1 MKKLLLQFL
10 LLLFPLTHS
19 EAQHMSIANY
29 TTKEGLSENFVNS
42 IFRDSFGYLWIG
54 TSYGLNRF
62 DGYSFEHFYSSTL
75 NNQAICS
82 NFVNHIV
89 EDDKHNIWISTDE
102 GICVFDYNTQ
112 KITTIKM
119 PNHMSCF
126 VQKTLH
132 KGHFLYAAT
141 DRGIIV
147 YDKRNKSS
155 YILNIGSL
163 RNERI
168 HDIAIDRN
176 NHLWFTY
183 QEYAIKYNLKNGKSK
198 SYKTERNRLYLND
211 ELQLN
216 LTTDISGNIWLT
228 TSNGLLKYNP
238 EQDAFT
244 KEVNTEGN
252 ISIAIHDSIIWIA
265 GWDSGLVKYNLNT
278 RETLFMSK
286 HKNPEQDIDFNSLV
300 CATVD
305 KDNILWVGGVKGVT
319 KCILQNETTHFWS
332 ISSPTQYNSPH
343 EIPPLVKGILTDH
356 DKNLWIGT
364 ENGIKK
370 ITVDKQEESYYSV
383 GNIPQE
389 KLNNQVL
396 SLCEDDNGTIW
407 AGTMSG
413 LNILDKR
420 KKEYGYFSNKKEDNY
435 LKSNQIWNMQKDAK
449 GIIWIGTRMG
459 LFRFNPNNKKFTSY
473 FTNQK
478 DTNSINDNRISSIL
492 PVNENIVYAGT
503 KKGIAQINV
512 KDGTIKRFVHE
523 ENNPNSLISN
533 SVNQIIQDNKGRIWV
548 LSDLGLQEF
557 IPAKWCFRCF
567 APLKEK
573 RLLQAAI
580 DKNGFLW
587 ILSQNDMYIY
597 NPEQNKLLSSSYIAE
612 IKKRNISSISRDNAG
627 CIYLGVENGVFSV
640 DPKKL
645 SDSIAVP
652 PVILQSFVLFNKP
665 LIPGEEDSPLATN
678 INQTKE
684 IKLNYKQ
691 NFFSIDFVAIDFVTP
706 SQLIYSYKLEG
717 FDKEWIVAENR
728 KTAYY
733 TKVPPG
739 KYTFRVK
746 AMSNDGQSTGP
757 EKTLQIIIT
766 PPFYNTVYAYL
777 AYVLIIVLILYFF
790 RRYTIIQVIEK
801 SKLEQSM
808 LEQKKEKEI
817 YNAKIQFFMNI
828 SHEFRTPLTL
838 ILGPLQQLLS
848 SETDCHRKAT
858 LSSISKNT
866 NRLLLLINQLL
877 EFRKTETGTLQ
888 LKASEND
895 IVTCCREIVNTFDDI
910 ARQKGINLI
919 FKPETEHY
927 PVWFDLDMFEKIMFN
942 LLTNALKYTLQDG
955 EVTVY
960 IRKGYQ
966 QETIVKKKFG
976 IFKESI
982 TNQIDAITVTVKDTG
997 IGIPKD
1003 KLNNIFDRF
1012 YQIQS
1017 LKTEGTGIGL
1027 SLVKN
1032 LVLLHHGKITVDSEP
1047 GKGSEFTFSLPL
1059 GNNHLMKEQLVN
1071 QTIEKYVVQMNP
1083 DDMLSSGDI
1092 STGNN
1097 PIEISPD
1104 SDKPLILVVDDNK
1117 EIIMYI
1123 KNSLQ
1128 LKFEVISAKNGEEG
1142 LKKAIRSIPNI
1153 ILCDINMPVMDGIEL
1168 TKRIKGNE
1176 LTNHIPVIL
1185 LTAYT
1190 SEESQIDAYS
1200 YGADDFITKPFNI
1213 KLLEIKMENILNRER
1228 EIRKKFKQEAIYDN
1242 VLEDNTQNIS
1252 NDTFLS
1258 TLNKFINDNITNPEL
1273 DVDLIAKELYI
1284 SRSQL
1289 YRKVSA
1295 LSGFSVKEYV
1305 KLYRLSVAESLLHK
1319 KDIRIAEVMDSTGFN
1334 NRSYFV
1340 NSFKKIYGMT
1350 PSEYR
1355 ENKTKGTAPE
1365 EQHPH

>member
-1 MKKLLLQFL
+1 MKKILLQFL
-10 LLLFPLTHS
+10 LLLFPFIHN
-19 EAQHMSIANY
+19 EAQHISIVNY
-29 TTKEGLSENFVNS
+29 TTKDGLSENFVNS
-42 IFRDSFGYLWIG
+42 IFRDSYGYLWIG

-75 NNQAICS
+75 NNKAICS
-82 NFVNHIV
+82 NFVNHIT

-141 DRGIIV
+141 DQGIIV

-155 YILNIGSL
+155 YILNIGPL
-163 RNERI
+163 KNERI
-168 HDIAIDRN
+168 HDITIDRD

-183 QEYAIKYNLKNGKSK
+183 QEYAIRYNLKNGKSK
-198 SYKTERNRLYLND
+198 SYKTERNKHYLND

-216 LTTDISGNIWLT
+216 LTTDLSGNIWLT
-228 TSNGLLKYNP
+228 TSNGLLKYNR
-238 EQDAFT
+238 EQDAFV
-244 KEVNTEGN
+244 KKVNTEGN

-265 GWDSGLVKYNLNT
+265 SWESGLVKYNQNT
-278 RETLFMSK
+278 QETLFLSK
-286 HKNPEQDIDFNSLV
+286 HKNPKQDIDFNSLV

-305 KDNILWVGGVKGVT
+305 KDHILWVGGAKGIS
-319 KCILQNETTHFWS
+319 KCILQNETTRFWNINS
-332 ISSPTQYNSPH
+332 KIQYNLPH
-343 EIPPLVKGILTDH
+343 EIPPLVKSTLTDQNN
-356 DKNLWIGT
+356 NLWIGT

-370 ITVDKQEESYYSV
+370 ITMAKQEEYYYSI

-396 SLCEDDNGTIW
+396 SLCEDNNGTIW
-407 AGTMSG
+407 VGTMSG
-413 LNILDKR
+413 LNILDK
-420 KKEYGYFSNKKEDNY
+420 KKKKYDYFSDRKEDNY
-435 LKSNQIWNMQKDAK
+435 LKSNQIWNMQKDAT

-473 FTNQK
+473 FTNPK
-478 DTNSINDNRISSIL
+478 DSNSINDNRINSVL
-492 PVNENIVYAGT
+492 PVNEYMVYAGT
-503 KKGIAQINV
+503 KNGIAQINV
-512 KDGTIKRFVHE
+512 KNGMIKRFVHE
-523 ENNPNSLISN
+523 DNNPNSLISN
-533 SVNQIIQDNKGRIWV
+533 SVNQIIQDDKGRIWV

-557 IPAKWCFRCF
+557 IPSEYRFITF

-573 RLLQAAI
+573 RLLQAVT

-597 NPEQNKLLSSSYIAE
+597 NPEQNKLLSSSCIAE
-612 IKKRNISSISRDNAG
+612 IKKRNISSISRDNNG
-627 CIYLGVENGVFSV
+627 YLYVGVENGVFSV
-640 DPKKL
+640 NPERLQDNVV
-645 SDSIAVP
+645 VP
-652 PVILQSFVLFNKP
+652 PVILQSFVLFNTP
-665 LIPGEEDSPLATN
+665 LIPGEKDSPLNTN
-678 INQTKE
+678 INQAQK

-691 NFFSIDFVAIDFVTP
+691 NFFSINFVAIDFVSP

-717 FDKEWIVAENR
+717 FDKEWTVAENR

-739 KYTFRVK
+739 KYIFRVK
-746 AMSNDGQSTGP
+746 ALSSDGQSNGP

-766 PPFYNTVYAYL
+766 PPFYNTIYAYL
-777 AYVLIIVLILYFF
+777 AYGLIIVLILYFF

-848 SETDCHRKAT
+848 SETNSHRKKT
-858 LSSISKNT
+858 LSSISQNT

-888 LKASEND
+888 LKASENN
-895 IVTCCREIVNTFDDI
+895 IVICCREIVNTFSDI
-910 ARQKGINLI
+910 ARQKGIDLI
-919 FKPETEHY
+919 FEPETEACL
-927 PVWFDLDMFEKIMFN
+927 VWFDLDMFEKIMFN
-942 LLTNALKYTLQDG
+942 LLTNALKFTPQG
-955 EVTVY
+955 GKITVY

-966 QETIVKKKFG
+966 QEQIIKKKFG
-976 IFKESI
+976 IFKKSI
-982 TNQIDAITVTVKDTG
+982 TKTIEAIIVTVKDTG
-997 IGIPKD
+997 IGIAKD
-1003 KLNNIFDRF
+1003 KQNNIFDRF

-1017 LKTEGTGIGL
+1017 SKTEGTGIGL
-1027 SLVKN
+1027 SLVRN

-1047 GKGSEFTFSLPL
+1047 GKGSEFAFSLPL
-1059 GNNHLMKEQLVN
+1059 GNSHLMKEQLVN
-1071 QTIEKYVVQMNP
+1071 QTIENYVVQMNP
-1083 DDMLSSGDI
+1083 DDMLSPDTATGD
-1092 STGNN
+1092 N
-1097 PIEISPD
+1097 PMEISSD

-1242 VLEDNTQNIS
+1242 VLEDNSSNTS

-1319 KDIRIAEVMDSTGFN
+1319 KNIRISEVMDSTGFN

-1340 NSFKKIYGMT
+1340 NSFKKTYGMT

-1355 ENKTKGTAPE
+1355 ENKTKGYTGE
-1365 EQHPH
+1365 E